1 MTEDAGPKVGEVWRY
16 PFLWKRE
23 AVRGN
28 TEGQKQRPCAVA
40 MLTRNATDEPIV
52 MFVPI
57 TTQPQE
63 NNPFAIEVPEIEKK
77 RAGLDLHLRLWI
89 VCLEHNNDAYERSY
103 YLEPSAR
110 LGTFSMPFIKKIQ
123 GLKIEAIK
131 SRRSVGVQRN

>member
-1 MTEDAGPKVGEVWRY
+1 MTENKGPKVGEVWRY
-16 PFLWKRE
+16 PFLWRRE
-23 AVRGN
+23 AVDGQ

-40 MLTRNATDEPIV
+40 MLTRNKSDEPVV
-52 MFVPI
+52 MFVPV

-63 NNPFAIEVPEIEKK
+63 NNPYAIEVPEIEKR
-77 RAGLDLHLRLWI
+77 RAGLDSHLRLWV

-110 LGTFSMPFIKKIQ
+110 MGTFSSPFIKQIQ

-131 SRRSVGVQRN
+131 ARKSMGVGRN